1 MFEQHQ
7 QFLRNRR
14 FPAFFDVIKLTLV
27 TNKND
32 QPLQPYLDFVARCAQ
47 SGITAVQLREK
58 KLSYEEAF
66 IFGKQLQTILKP
78 FSVSLIIN
86 DSLELADDLNS
97 DGVHLGQLDGSV
109 VEARRKLGKNKIIGL
124 TVNSIEEML
133 IANNLPIDYVG
144 IGAIYPTNSKKDVK
158 TILGCEGLKKIA
170 QISKHPII
178 AIGGI
183 DEVNALAVMRAG
195 AAGIAAIAA
204 FHDTLDPIVTTKNLR
219 DVIEN
224 IKND

>member
-1 MFEQHQ
+1 MHKD
-7 QFLRNRR
+7 
-14 FPAFFDVIKLTLV
+14 AIKLTLV

-32 QPLQPYLDFVARCAQ
+32 QPLRPYLDFVTQCAQ
-47 SGITAVQLREK
+47 FGITAVQLREK

-86 DSLELADDLNS
+86 DSIELAYDLNS

-109 VEARRKLGKNKIIGL
+109 IVARQKLGKNKIIGL
-124 TVNSIEEML
+124 TVNSIEEL
-133 IANNLPIDYVG
+133 TIANDFPIDYVG

-158 TILGCEGLKKIA
+158 IILGCEGLKKIA
-170 QISKHPII
+170 QISKHPIV

-183 DEVNALAVMRAG
+183 DEANALAVMRSG
-195 AAGIAAIAA
+195 ADGIAAIAA
-204 FHDTLDPIVTTKNLR
+204 FHDALDPVATARNLR
-219 DVIEN
+219 HIVED

>member
-7 QFLRNRR
+7 QFLRSRR
-14 FPAFFDVIKLTLV
+14 FPAFFDVIKLMLV

-32 QPLQPYLDFVARCAQ
+32 QPLQPYLDFVAHCAQ

-86 DSLELADDLNS
+86 DSVELAYNLNS

-195 AAGIAAIAA
+195 ADGIAAIAA